1 MTNFAVRNKLCI
13 GMRKFISIILLFSTI
28 ITFSS
33 CGEYQ
38 KVLKSNDYTYKFEF
52 AKKAF
57 EEKKYAQATTLL
69 KDVVTVFKGT
79 DKAEES
85 LYLLAMSYYENKEYY
100 DATAYFQTYYNR
112 YPKGKYTEMARFFAG
127 YGYYLDSPDPQLDQT
142 YTVKAIEELQAF
154 LDLFPKSDKVSIA
167 QSAIFELQDKLTLK
181 QLQNAQLYYNLGTYM
196 GNNYEAAIIT
206 AQNAIKEYPYSKY
219 KEELEMLILKSRY
232 QIASLSVEEKKA
244 DRFREVIDE
253 YYSFINNYP
262 DGPNRQEADNI
273 LKIAQKYVKD

>member
-13 GMRKFISIILLFSTI
+13 GMRKFISIILLFSAI

-127 YGYYLDSPDPQLDQT
+127 YGYYLDSPYPQLDQT

-232 QIASLSVEEKKA
+232 QIASLSVEEKKT

>member
-13 GMRKFISIILLFSTI
+13 GMRKFISIILLFSAI

-232 QIASLSVEEKKA
+232 QIASLSVEEKKI